1 MDGFEQDNDE
11 YSASL
16 VIPFD
21 VKNKTIKEVILGE
34 KELNVKTEDGLFYTV
49 EQINQEGM
57 KRFKYIEMKLPKLK
71 IS

>member
-49 EQINQEGM
+49 E
-57 KRFKYIEMKLPKLK
+57 
-71 IS
+71 